1 MTKVQGNTCSSK
13 YQGHRRTGFAG
24 LLVVPPQGEAS
35 KTLLGE
41 R

>member
-1 MTKVQGNTCSSK
+1 MTKVHGNAYRAE

-24 LLVVPPQGEAS
+24 LLVAPPRGEAS
-35 KTLLGE
+35 KTLRGG

>member
-1 MTKVQGNTCSSK
+1 MTKFQGNTCSSK

-24 LLVVPPQGEAS
+24 LLVAPPQGEAS
-35 KTLLGE
+35 KTLRGE

>member
-1 MTKVQGNTCSSK
+1 MTKVQGNTYSSK

-24 LLVVPPQGEAS
+24 LLVAPPQGKAS

>member
-1 MTKVQGNTCSSK
+1 MTKIQSNTYSAK

-24 LLVVPPQGEAS
+24 LLVVPPWGEAS
-35 KTLLGE
+35 KTLRGE